1 MIMESEKWK
10 ESMIENAMRR
20 ERMADKAVENR
31 CKPPLSSP
39 DVVQS
44 ADFVFS
50 SIKPLNRIG
59 DSGPLLLAKW
69 KPDRSRRYLVKHA
82 YTDCA
87 ANEFV
92 YTKLAQ
98 AMGTKMPDAVL
109 FQLSEGEKRNYF
121 KTEYVIGL
129 KYLDLEVEDPSYQ
142 QIRAQAVNWKDYFRF
157 RAMYEMFCEG
167 DTLETPLAKDGYIY
181 RVDTTDAFI
190 LDNIRLAC
198 AGININIDGHNA
210 KESIKQYA
218 VNFPYDQCWEYHD
231 FDEQLQLYIERYGNE
246 CIVPYLDP
254 FSRIQEV
261 SGDYIDDILNTL
273 CYFYPDFI
281 GDYFKLFIAALQKK
295 SNEYLKAKTKKL

>member
-20 ERMADKAVENR
+20 ERMADKVIENSR
-31 CKPPLSSP
+31 KPPLSSP
-39 DVVQS
+39 DVVQT

-50 SIKPLNRIG
+50 SIKPLNRVG
-59 DSGPLLLAKW
+59 DSGPLLLAKC

-121 KTEYVIGL
+121 KTEYIIGL
-129 KYLDLEVEDPSYQ
+129 KYLDLEVENPSYQ
-142 QIRAQAVNWKDYFRF
+142 QIREQAVNWEDYFRF
-157 RAMYEMFCEG
+157 RAMYEMFCES

-181 RVDTTDAFI
+181 RVDTTNSFVLHD
-190 LDNIRLAC
+190 RYLAY
-198 AGININIDGHNA
+198 AGINITMDNGYNA
-210 KESIKQYA
+210 KEA
-218 VNFPYDQCWEYHD
+218 VMEHMSTFPYDRCWEYRH
-231 FDEQLQLYIERYGNE
+231 FDATLDTLKACYGDDCVAPFLE
-246 CIVPYLDP
+246 P

-261 SGDYIDDILNTL
+261 PGDYIDDVLNTL

-281 GDYFKLFIAALQKK
+281 GDYFKLFITALQKK
-295 SNEYLKAKTKKL
+295 SSEYLKTRKL